1 MFLRTLTTLLVA
13 AAALLGSACNKSSTS
28 TAGTKTDTQVKVKL
42 QLNWVPEPEFGG
54 FYAARESGAYAKNG
68 LDVAI
73 MGGLQVDADR
83 NLANWAVPGKPL
95 LGVGGAMDL
104 ASGARRLIVTLNHT
118 EPDGRSKI
126 LPRCTLPL
134 TALGAVDLIITEL
147 AVFGFE
153 SGQLRLLEVMPGAT
167 LDEVRAKTAA
177 PFSSAL

>member
-1 MFLRTLTTLLVA
+1 MANYIPDGLKVTLQSENGMLGMGPFPYPGEEDPDLINAGKQTITELPTTSYFS
-13 AAALLGSACNKSSTS
+13 SADSF
-28 TAGTKTDTQVKVKL
+28 AMIR
-42 QLNWVPEPEFGG
+42 GG
-54 FYAARESGAYAKNG
+54 HV
-68 LDVAI
+68 DVAI

-153 SGQLRLLEVMPGAT
+153 AGQLRLLEVMPGAT

-177 PFSSAL
+177 SFSSAL